1 MLTLNRYIDQAIYNG
16 ALTEQHCNILGM
28 SKKGCPWRG
37 TSVCHKCP
45 FEPVDLCDYR
55 CQGVG
60 RWGVDC
66 EHRYRCRCGWDQ
78 THRLEAWG
86 LV

>member
-1 MLTLNRYIDQAIYNG
+1 MLTLDRYIDQAIYNG
-16 ALTEQHCNILGM
+16 ALTPRQCNILGM

-45 FEPVDLCDYR
+45 YQPVALCDYR

-60 RWGVDC
+60 RWGPDC
-66 EHRYRCRCGWDQ
+66 EHRGYCKCGHDQ